1 MLKSIF
7 SILVLSLI
15 VFNSCDSS
23 SNLNF
28 VNKNEDYLG
37 GDWELSKI
45 GILDKNQKKTFFSV
59 DSTNFNFKIL
69 NIDTKKMLFHLKSYP
84 FSQFEPKYRILI
96 NNDTIKLKSGAIMN
110 GQILFKNIFVFG
122 MTNDNKYLELKDLK
136 EKNIMIFSKK

>member
-1 MLKSIF
+1 VLKKDF
-7 SILVLSLI
+7 SILVVILI

-23 SNLNF
+23 SNMNF
-28 VNKNEDYLG
+28 INKNENYLG
-37 GDWELSKI
+37 GDWELKKI
-45 GILDKNQKKTFFSV
+45 EILDNNQKKIFFSI

-110 GQILFKNIFVFG
+110 GQILFKNIYIFG
-122 MTNDNKYLELKDLK
+122 MTKDNKYLKLKDLK
-136 EKNIMIFSKK
+136 EKKAMIFSKK

>member
-1 MLKSIF
+1 MLKNVF
-7 SILVLSLI
+7 SILVIILI

-23 SNLNF
+23 SNRNF
-28 VNKNEDYLG
+28 INKNENYLG
-37 GDWELSKI
+37 GDWELKKI
-45 GILDKNQKKTFFSV
+45 EILDNNQKKIFFSI

-110 GQILFKNIFVFG
+110 GQILFKNIYIFG
-122 MTNDNKYLELKDLK
+122 MTKDNMYLRLKDLK
-136 EKNIMIFSKK
+136 EKKAMIFSKK

>member
-1 MLKSIF
+1 MLKKDF
-7 SILVLSLI
+7 SILVVILI

-23 SNLNF
+23 SNMNF
-28 VNKNEDYLG
+28 INKNENYLG
-37 GDWELSKI
+37 GDWELKKI
-45 GILDKNQKKTFFSV
+45 EILDNNQKKIFFSI

-110 GQILFKNIFVFG
+110 GQILFKNIYIFG
-122 MTNDNKYLELKDLK
+122 MTKDNKYLKLKDLK
-136 EKNIMIFSKK
+136 EKKAMIFSKK